1 MCIAQ
6 YNQIIRRIIYNPPYI
21 EANLKNRPIKSEYAE
36 ESINQQNENAAPGIT
51 SLTASFLRGIVCR
64 E

>member
-6 YNQIIRRIIYNPPYI
+6 YNQIIRRIIPNNPPYI

-36 ESINQQNENAAPGIT
+36 ESINQQNVENAAPGIT
-51 SLTASFLRGIVCR
+51 SLTASFLRGIVL
-64 E
+64 